1 MTEDTSRLYVYVKD
15 WDTHQPRSDKPN
27 LPWIRLQTALLGD
40 DAWLDLEPAD
50 SKLLVTIWLLSQ
62 RYGHGRVKA
71 NLRWLQS
78 QANLPLSNR
87 YQGLKRLVDA
97 GLIDLRS
104 TKAPPIRPTKGG
116 LEERKTTS
124 SLEEKENA
132 RAADTASGAA
142 HAENGKPVKTKAEM
156 AAIRR
161 IAQEHGLIP

>member
-1 MTEDTSRLYVYVKD
+1 MSDRLYIYVKD

-71 NLRWLQS
+71 NLTWLQS

-87 YQGLKRLVDA
+87 YRGLERLVEA
-97 GLIDLRS
+97 GLITLSS
-104 TKAPPIRPTKGG
+104 TQAPHKRPTKGG
-116 LEERKTTS
+116 LEEKRDYV
-124 SLEEKENA
+124 SLRREENA
-132 RAADTASGAA
+132 REDAAK
-142 HAENGKPVKTKAEM
+142 NGVPPAQKWSLADLERM
-156 AAIRR
+156 ADEAGF
-161 IAQEHGLIP
+161 HP